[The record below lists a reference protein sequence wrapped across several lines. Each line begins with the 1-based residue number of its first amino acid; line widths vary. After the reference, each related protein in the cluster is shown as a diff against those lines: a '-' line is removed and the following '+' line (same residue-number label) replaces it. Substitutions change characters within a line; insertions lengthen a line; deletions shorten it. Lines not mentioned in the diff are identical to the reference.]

1 MNILP
6 QCTVYTFKAILYES
20 IHIMYEVRLVRSTE
34 FKRGG
39 KYDAFEIFKA
49 RTRDIVKL
57 PIVQFAGKIGS
68 LLLMVSQ

>member
-1 MNILP
+1 
-6 QCTVYTFKAILYES
+6 
-20 IHIMYEVRLVRSTE
+20 MYEVRLVRSTE
-34 FKRGG
+34 GG